1 VTDVENATSEAA
13 ETAEPKSGRVKLDF
27 TMHIAQPSRRLL
39 IREGPAPVPP
49 RPRGRTP
56 RVARMLVQAYLF
68 QRMLEN
74 GQARDLADLARK
86 FSLTRARV
94 TQILNHTLLA
104 PDIQREI
111 LSMPPIEPGNE
122 PIREPKMRA
131 VLREVLWT
139 EQRRRWRGL
148 VRVTT
153 GPLAAS
159 GMKDEHASG

>member
-1 VTDVENATSEAA
+1 VNDADSATPAA
-13 ETAEPKSGRVKLDF
+13 ADNVEPKSGRVKLDF

-49 RPRGRTP
+49 RPRGRMP

-104 PDIQREI
+104 PDIQTEI
-111 LSMPPIEPGNE
+111 LAMPPVEPGHE
-122 PIREPKMRA
+122 PIREPEMRT

-139 EQRRRWRGL
+139 EQRKRWRL
-148 VRVTT
+148 LLRTAVPSRT
-153 GPLAAS
+153 
-159 GMKDEHASG
+159 